1 MPNNKVVI
9 ALVLLGLSA
18 RVQAEEWVNAPVQ
31 KVFKSWQVTCNNL
44 NDCDVRNT
52 DETLRI
58 TLKRKAGPD
67 AQPSLSFQQWGD
79 LIPQGIWLDG
89 KPWHSAIEIAPSKIS
104 GDDSAGGS
112 DKLADIQQWVQ
123 ASKNALTIA
132 LAPGSEAA
140 SLSGLNAAL
149 LLVDERQGRLGN
161 QTALLKVGN
170 NEPSMVPARPAPEV
184 MNFPVPKVVPLKNQ
198 AALIDAAIAANHKLL
213 ASESCEPDTAARE
226 RSEALPLNDKQALVL
241 VNCGL
246 GAYQSASLL
255 FVSSRDNP
263 AEVTQLMLPL
273 PDKDDQ
279 GKPLV
284 MSWFTEAS
292 YDPQSGELSWAGRG
306 RGIADC
312 GDSGGWKYDGKVFH
326 LTRYNSQPECNGGE
340 PGDWPSLWVTAGAK

>member
-1 MPNNKVVI
+1 MHNNKVVM
-9 ALVLLGLSA
+9 ALMLMGLSA
-18 RVQAEEWVNAPVQ
+18 SVQAAEWVNAPVQ

-44 NDCDVRNT
+44 NDCEVRNT
-52 DETLRI
+52 DEALRI
-58 TLKRKAGPD
+58 TLERKAGPD

-79 LIPQGIWLDG
+79 LKPQGIWLDG
-89 KPWHSAIEIAPSKIS
+89 KPWHSGIEIAPSKIS

-132 LAPGSEAA
+132 LAPGTEGA

-170 NEPSMVPARPAPEV
+170 SEPSMVPGRPVPEV
-184 MNFPVPKVVPLKNQ
+184 MNFPVPKVVPLTNA
-198 AALIDAAIAANHKLL
+198 AALIDGAIAANRQLL
-213 ASESCEPDTAARE
+213 ANESCEPDTAARE
-226 RSEALPLNDKQALVL
+226 RSEALPLNDKQALVM

-255 FVSSRDNP
+255 FISSRTNP
-263 AEVTQLMLPL
+263 AEIKQLTLPL
-273 PDKDDQ
+273 PDNDDQ
-279 GKPLV
+279 GKPIV
-284 MSWFTEAS
+284 MSWFTEVS
-292 YDPQSGELSWAGRG
+292 YDPQTGELSYAGRG

-312 GDSGGWKYDGKVFH
+312 GDSGGWKYDGKIFH
-326 LTRYNSQPECNGGE
+326 LTYYNRQPECNGGD
-340 PGDWPSLWVTAGAK
+340 PGDWPSIWATAGTK